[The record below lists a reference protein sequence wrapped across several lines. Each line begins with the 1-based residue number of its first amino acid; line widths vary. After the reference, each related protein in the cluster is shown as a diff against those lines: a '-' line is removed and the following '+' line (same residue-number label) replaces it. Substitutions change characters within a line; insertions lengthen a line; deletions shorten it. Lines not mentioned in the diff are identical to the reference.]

1 MASKTVLVDDLDGSE
16 RDVRTVRLSVDG
28 TQYSLDL
35 GPASRK
41 LLSAALKPFLSKARV
56 RAKEGE
62 SRAAQIRTWA
72 AENDVTV
79 PARGK
84 IPADI
89 EAQYEEAQHG

>member
-35 GPASRK
+35 GPNSRK
-41 LLSAALKPFLSKARV
+41 LLNAALKPFLSKARV

-62 SRAAQIRTWA
+62 SKAAHIRSWA
-72 AENDVTV
+72 AENGIKV

-84 IPADI
+84 IPASV
-89 EAQYEEAQHG
+89 EAQYEEAQNG

>member
-41 LLSAALKPFLSKARV
+41 LLSTALKPFLSKARV

-62 SRAAQIRTWA
+62 SKAAQIRVWA
-72 AENDVTV
+72 KENGISVS
-79 PARGK
+79 PRGT

-89 EAQYEEAQHG
+89 EAQYEEAHRG

>member
-41 LLSAALKPFLSKARV
+41 LLQAALKPFLGKARV

-62 SRAAQIRTWA
+62 SKAAHIRVWA
-72 AENDVTV
+72 KENGFQV
-79 PARGK
+79 PSRGK
-84 IPADI
+84 IPSDI
-89 EAQYEEAQHG
+89 EAHYEEAQRG